1 MLTSKEHIINR
12 KIIIIQADLTQTA
25 FAKKAGISRIG
36 LYKALTG
43 QTKNKNMHTR
53 ICDALGVA
61 KEVFWP
67 EFYGVDAGTD
77 IVNTVSHDATIND
90 QAVGV
95 N

>member
-12 KIIIIQADLTQTA
+12 KIIIMRAGFTQTA
-25 FAKKAGISRIG
+25 FAQKVGISRIG

-43 QTKNKNMHTR
+43 QTKNKNMHVR
-53 ICDALGVA
+53 ICDAISVS

-67 EFYGVDAGTD
+67 EFYG
-77 IVNTVSHDATIND
+77 TVSHDSTIND